1 MHLGVDTK
9 VCESS
14 THESWAGRLTHVNTI
29 VILAPEFW
37 QAPVVHDK
45 SRAAPSRC
53 LLDSK
58 SGDETMG
65 AHWRLGQKS
74 RIVVSSNGG
83 GAKQQNLRAPTL

>member
-1 MHLGVDTK
+1 M
-9 VCESS
+9 
-14 THESWAGRLTHVNTI
+14 
-29 VILAPEFW
+29 
-37 QAPVVHDK
+37 HDK

-74 RIVVSSNGG
+74 RIVDDRMEEVQSNKTCELPCCRKNG
-83 GAKQQNLRAPTL
+83 RRMSPTP